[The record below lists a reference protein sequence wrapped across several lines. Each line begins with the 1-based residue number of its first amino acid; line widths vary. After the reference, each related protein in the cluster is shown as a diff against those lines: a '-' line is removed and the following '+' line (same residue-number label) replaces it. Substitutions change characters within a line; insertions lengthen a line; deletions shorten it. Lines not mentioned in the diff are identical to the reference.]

1 MPYGDTGIH
10 GLSLSVDGQ
19 NVPGYGSTV
28 EYGASVAFNV
38 WASLASDAPQ
48 AGNLILTVDVVDA
61 EGNLHTRQSQKA
73 ANPGDGVQFNVGTF
87 TANLA
92 GSWTATVTL
101 SADVPLGTYYT
112 LVYYPFWD
120 VSEGPPPA
128 GVTFVAGESKELN
141 VGLVPK

>member
-73 ANPGDGVQFNVGTF
+73 ANPGECTIQCGNFYCQSSWVLDGN
-87 TANLA
+87 
-92 GSWTATVTL
+92 SHI
-101 SADVPLGTYYT
+101 
-112 LVYYPFWD
+112 
-120 VSEGPPPA
+120 EC
-128 GVTFVAGESKELN
+128 
-141 VGLVPK
+141 

>member
-1 MPYGDTGIH
+1 MLKATCT
-10 GLSLSVDGQ
+10 LVSLRKL
-19 NVPGYGSTV
+19 P
-28 EYGASVAFNV
+28 
-38 WASLASDAPQ
+38 
-48 AGNLILTVDVVDA
+48 ILV
-61 EGNLHTRQSQKA
+61 S
-73 ANPGDGVQFNVGTF
+73 VQFNVGTF